1 MRELKNLYN
10 QMEPLEDFEGIS
22 KTFINEAVA
31 KGKAVEPTP
40 EKAKHMIKNDLRDA
54 IPPQL
59 YELIAKV
66 TSAIESVAESEQ
78 NLNKPPSNTSR

>member
-10 QMEPLEDFEGIS
+10 QMEHLDDFEGIS
-22 KTFINEAVA
+22 KTFINEAVE

-59 YELIAKV
+59 YALIAQV
-66 TSAIESVAESEQ
+66 TSAIESAAESEQ
-78 NLNKPPSNTSR
+78 NLNKRPSNTSR